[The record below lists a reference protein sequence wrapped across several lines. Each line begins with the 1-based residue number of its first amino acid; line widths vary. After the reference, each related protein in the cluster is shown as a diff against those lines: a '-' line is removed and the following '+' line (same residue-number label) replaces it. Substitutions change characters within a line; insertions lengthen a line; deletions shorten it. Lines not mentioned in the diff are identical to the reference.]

1 MFLVTLFYIF
11 ISFGFL
17 PHFFASAAPRP
28 RFTKHSAL
36 ARGLVSDSAD
46 ITAFLAEHNT
56 VRAAHN
62 APPLTW
68 SGELALKAAI
78 WANMCQF
85 KHSDGLLSYKPYGEN
100 IVAATG
106 DFSIPAAMGTFVQ
119 DAADHNPAN
128 PTYTHFTQV
137 IWKSTT
143 QLGCAVS
150 KCDSIFDRS
159 FGKAT
164 LYVCLYNPAG
174 NVVGDAPQ
182 CTILIFFSKASG
194 YLLVPPN
201 FSAVL
206 LKSEISSSVY
216 SQRLLSSGFI
226 VWHF

>member
-28 RFTKHSAL
+28 RSTKHNAL
-36 ARGLVSDSAD
+36 ARRLVSDSAD
-46 ITAFLAEHNT
+46 IAAFLAGHNT

-78 WANMCQF
+78 WANVCQF
-85 KHSDGLLSYKPYGEN
+85 RHSNGLLSNKPYGEN

-119 DAADHNPAN
+119 DAGMKLCLANFFLTKHLKSADYNPAN
-128 PTYTHFTQV
+128 PTYSHFTQV
-137 IWKSTT
+137 VWKSTT

-150 KCDSIFDRS
+150 RCDGIFDRS

-174 NVVGDAPQ
+174 NVVGDAP
-182 CTILIFFSKASG
+182 
-194 YLLVPPN
+194 
-201 FSAVL
+201 
-206 LKSEISSSVY
+206 
-216 SQRLLSSGFI
+216 
-226 VWHF
+226 

>member
-1 MFLVTLFYIF
+1 MFLVTLLYIF

-28 RFTKHSAL
+28 RYTEHSAL
-36 ARGLVSDSAD
+36 ARDLVSNSAD
-46 ITAFLAEHNT
+46 IPAFLAGHNT

-68 SGELALKAAI
+68 SGDLALKAAI

-85 KHSDGLLSYKPYGEN
+85 KHSDGLLSNEPYGEN

-106 DFSIPAAMGTFVQ
+106 DFSIPAAMSTFVQ
-119 DAADHNPAN
+119 DAAEYNPAN

-137 IWKSTT
+137 VWKSTT

-150 KCDSIFDRS
+150 KCDAIFDRS
-159 FGKAT
+159 FGQAT

-174 NVVGDAPQ
+174 NVVGDAPANVQ
-182 CTILIFFSKASG
+182 VLFS
-194 YLLVPPN
+194 
-201 FSAVL
+201 F
-206 LKSEISSSVY
+206 
-216 SQRLLSSGFI
+216 
-226 VWHF
+226 

>member
-1 MFLVTLFYIF
+1 MRSSHLVSKLSLCPVLVGLLTLASCRSFLLRMFLVTFFYVF

-17 PHFFASAAPRP
+17 PHFFVSAAPRP
-28 RFTKHSAL
+28 RFTQHNAL
-36 ARGLVSDSAD
+36 ARRLVSDSAD
-46 ITAFLAEHNT
+46 IAAFLAGHNI

-62 APPLTW
+62 APLLTW

-85 KHSDGLLSYKPYGEN
+85 KHSNGLLSYNPYGEN

-119 DAADHNPAN
+119 DAGMKLYLANFFLTKHSKSADYNPAN

-137 IWKSTT
+137 VWKTTT

-150 KCDSIFDRS
+150 KCDGIFDRS

-174 NVVGDAPQ
+174 NVIGDAP
-182 CTILIFFSKASG
+182 
-194 YLLVPPN
+194 
-201 FSAVL
+201 
-206 LKSEISSSVY
+206 
-216 SQRLLSSGFI
+216 
-226 VWHF
+226 

>member
-56 VRAAHN
+56 VRTAHN

-78 WANMCQF
+78 WANVCQF

-119 DAADHNPAN
+119 DAGMKLCLANFFLTKNSKSADYNPAN

-150 KCDSIFDRS
+150 KCDGIFDRS

-174 NVVGDAPQ
+174 NVVGDAP
-182 CTILIFFSKASG
+182 
-194 YLLVPPN
+194 
-201 FSAVL
+201 
-206 LKSEISSSVY
+206 
-216 SQRLLSSGFI
+216 
-226 VWHF
+226 